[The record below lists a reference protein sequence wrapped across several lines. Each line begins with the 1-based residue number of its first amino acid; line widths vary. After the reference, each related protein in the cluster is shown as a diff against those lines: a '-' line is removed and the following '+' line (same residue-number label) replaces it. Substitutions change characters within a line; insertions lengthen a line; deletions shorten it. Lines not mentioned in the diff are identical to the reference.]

1 VSMSEQQK
9 TQPQFM
15 TRKEVAG
22 LMRVTERTVTRWI
35 ALGRLRVVRIGGTL
49 RFDRRSV
56 IRSIERHEYGDDRKP
71 HDPAMG

>member
-1 VSMSEQQK
+1 
-9 TQPQFM
+9 M

-49 RFDRRSV
+49 RFDRRAV
-56 IRSIERHEYGDDRKP
+56 VQSIDRYEYGDDRPP

>member
-1 VSMSEQQK
+1 MSDQQ
-9 TQPQFM
+9 TPQHQYI

-35 ALGRLRVVRIGGTL
+35 AMGRIRVVRIGGTL
-49 RFDRRSV
+49 RFDRRAV
-56 IRSIERHEYGDDRKP
+56 IRSMERYEYGDSDKP

>member
-1 VSMSEQQK
+1 MSDQQ
-9 TQPQFM
+9 TPQHQYI

-35 ALGRLRVVRIGGTL
+35 ATGRIRVVRIGGTL
-49 RFDRRSV
+49 RFDRRAV
-56 IRSIERHEYGDDRKP
+56 IHSMERHEHGDPGKP

>member
-1 VSMSEQQK
+1 MSEQQK

-56 IRSIERHEYGDDRKP
+56 IRSIEQHEYGDDRTP